1 MNSDRP
7 LRLESGFY
15 EFSDSLRFIHDEAL
29 YRMVAPDA
37 LLFSILARVSASI
50 PPSWVL
56 PAFVGNSTPPSL
68 CVAVVGKSGTGKS
81 AANNTAR
88 ELLNISNPEY
98 RFDFSLGT
106 GQGLIEAYLRPTKKH
121 EEGYEDGLKVQRFL
135 GCHFEVDEGSS
146 MVALANKKEDITLDT
161 IRSLWSGSPV
171 GQTNASTSTSRYL
184 PANSAAF
191 GLVVG
196 FQPEVAATFVT
207 VGAGLGTPQRFLWAN
222 AVSPE
227 QTDFPPEARGQ
238 LRVEI
243 LPHTQTRQVFAFDE
257 SIAIEVR
264 RRRAAVQ
271 RGEIEIDPL
280 EAHDLLKRMKVA
292 ACLARL
298 EGEIFIDPQRWLLAG
313 MITEVSTNV
322 LHDIQEQG
330 QRAEQARREERSD
343 QKAESDVRVQ
353 EKTREACAKSGALA
367 MARKLKKEIT
377 PLPPAVLYSATSPDD
392 RKRAT
397 REEMIEVLLREQWAE
412 EIPRTNKQPLYKTG
426 KIAPPEK

>member
-1 MNSDRP
+1 
-7 LRLESGFY
+7 
-15 EFSDSLRFIHDEAL
+15 
-29 YRMVAPDA
+29 MVAPDA
-37 LLFSILARVSASI
+37 LLFSLLARVSASI

-56 PAFVGNSTPPSL
+56 PAFVGNNTPASL
-68 CVAVVGKSGTGKS
+68 CVAVVGRSGQGKS
-81 AANNTAR
+81 AANSAAR
-88 ELLNISNPEY
+88 DLLNISHPEY

-191 GLVVG
+191 GLQVG

-222 AVSPE
+222 AESPDQLDE
-227 QTDFPPEARGQ
+227 PPEARGQ
-238 LRVEI
+238 LHVEI
-243 LPHTQTRQVFAFDE
+243 LPHTQTRQVFAFDA

-264 RRRAAVQ
+264 RRRAAIQ
-271 RGEIEIDPL
+271 RGDIEIDPL
-280 EAHDLLKRMKVA
+280 EAHDVLKRMKVA

-298 EGEIFIDPQRWLLAG
+298 EGEIFIDPQRWELAR
-313 MITEVSTNV
+313 MITEVSTSV
-322 LHDIQEQG
+322 LQDIREQG
-330 QRAEQARREERSD
+330 QKAEQARREEQND
-343 QKAESDVRVQ
+343 HKVESALRLK
-353 EKTREACAKSGALA
+353 EKSVEACVRSGAMA
-367 MARKLKKEIT
+367 MARRLRREIS
-377 PLPPAVLYSATSPDD
+377 PLPPDKLYSATSSDD
-392 RKRAT
+392 RSKASRDQML
-397 REEMIEVLLREQWAE
+397 EHLLREQWAE
-412 EIPRTNKQPLYKTG
+412 EIPRENQTPLYKAG
-426 KIAPPEK
+426 KVAPPDK

>member
-1 MNSDRP
+1 
-7 LRLESGFY
+7 
-15 EFSDSLRFIHDEAL
+15 
-29 YRMVAPDA
+29 
-37 LLFSILARVSASI
+37 
-50 PPSWVL
+50 
-56 PAFVGNSTPPSL
+56 
-68 CVAVVGKSGTGKS
+68 
-81 AANNTAR
+81 
-88 ELLNISNPEY
+88 
-98 RFDFSLGT
+98 
-106 GQGLIEAYLRPTKKH
+106 
-121 EEGYEDGLKVQRFL
+121 
-135 GCHFEVDEGSS
+135 
-146 MVALANKKEDITLDT
+146 
-161 IRSLWSGSPV
+161 
-171 GQTNASTSTSRYL
+171 
-184 PANSAAF
+184 
-191 GLVVG
+191 
-196 FQPEVAATFVT
+196 
-207 VGAGLGTPQRFLWAN
+207 
-222 AVSPE
+222 
-227 QTDFPPEARGQ
+227 
-238 LRVEI
+238 
-243 LPHTQTRQVFAFDE
+243 VFAFDE

-330 QRAEQARREERSD
+330 QRAQQAIREQRSD
-343 QKAESDVRVQ
+343 DKAESDRRVQ

-426 KIAPPEK
+426 KTAPPEK